1 MKDLHEYL
9 TRQRDWLAGMAGRK
23 HANVAL
29 SLSDLSAILAVLEP
43 RKLGPMEPRGTRRAP
58 EEIRKLLSDAYNG
71 GNPYNHGGETL
82 AQLRAEA

>member
-29 SLSDLSAILAVLEP
+29 SLSDLSAILGVLEP
-43 RKLGPMEPRGTRRAP
+43 RKPGFMEPRGKKRTP
-58 EEIRKLLSDAYNG
+58 EEMAAIYAEMQKRGAVCGKEA
-71 GNPYNHGGETL
+71 L
-82 AQLRAEA
+82 AKLRAEA